1 MSFTY
6 ISNQNIFIVAAGIFL
21 FAYLQIFSDLYYVS
35 AIGASFFLVVFFKF
49 VRDIGHKIEPRDL
62 VAFMSVLQWVFG
74 PILAYNVLPYDELYW
89 MDVPEDVYMNFVVPG
104 TLAFI
109 LGMYFPLVPDKSV
122 KDEHLEKVKEYIKA
136 NKYVAFI
143 LIGGGL
149 FAQFASK
156 YVPGSLGFLFLLLSN
171 LQFVGVYL
179 LLFTES
185 KFKWLFF
192 GGVMLL
198 VIFSAILMG
207 MFGELVLHLMFS
219 FLVVG
224 IVLKMPLWGKIALIS
239 FGFFMILVLQSSK
252 DEYRKATWY
261 STSSK
266 SNQEIFKDIIVEKIT
281 TPSSLFEAHVLENM
295 GARTNQGWIIAR
307 IMGHMPKKRAFV
319 KGETITTGI
328 YAGILPRVLAPNK
341 AKAGGKANFERFTGT
356 WLPESTSMDI
366 SLMGEAYANYGVNGG
381 IVFMLC
387 IGLLYNW
394 IIIRI
399 IKISKNGHAVL
410 VLFLPLMFN
419 QVVKAETDFATV
431 FNFLTK
437 SALIVWVVFW
447 GMKNVLKIKI

>member
-1 MSFTY
+1 MSFSY
-6 ISNQNIFIVAAGIFL
+6 ISNKNIILVASGIFL
-21 FAYLQIFSDLYYVS
+21 FAYFQVFTELYYVS
-35 AIGASFFLVVFFKF
+35 AIGAGFFLIIFFKF

-62 VAFMSVLQWVFG
+62 VAFFSVLQWVFG
-74 PILAYNVLPYDELYW
+74 PILAYNVLPFDVLYW
-89 MDVPEDVYMNFVVPG
+89 MDVPEEVYMNYVVPA

-109 LGMYFPLVPDKSV
+109 LGMYFPLVSDKSV
-122 KDEHLEKVKEYIKA
+122 TDEHLEKVKEYLKT

-143 LIGGGL
+143 LTGGGL

-179 LLFTES
+179 LLFTDS

-192 GGVMLL
+192 GGVMGL
-198 VIFSAILMG
+198 VISSAILMG
-207 MFGELVLHLMFS
+207 MFGELVLHLIFS
-219 FLVVG
+219 FVVVG
-224 IVLKMPLWGKIALIS
+224 IVLKIPIYGKIAMIS
-239 FGFFMILVLQSSK
+239 LGFLMILVLQASK
-252 DEYRKATWY
+252 EEYRMATWY
-261 STSSK
+261 ATSSK
-266 SNQEIFKDIIVEKIT
+266 SNSEIFKDIIVEKIT
-281 TPSSLFEAHVLENM
+281 NPSSLFEASVLENM

-307 IMGHMPKKRAFV
+307 IMGHMPKKRDFV
-319 KGETITTGI
+319 KGETIITAI

-366 SLMGEAYANYGVNGG
+366 SLMGEAYANYGVKGG
-381 IVFMLC
+381 IVFMLI
-387 IGLLYNW
+387 IGLFYNW

-399 IKISKNGHAVL
+399 IKISKNDHAVL
-410 VLFLPLMFN
+410 VLFIPLMFN

-447 GMKNVLKIKI
+447 GMKNVLKMKM